1 MSMHLERDLEQL
13 HRDIL
18 HMCSLVEEM
27 IHRAVGGLRNP
38 TLELAGQ
45 LANADNEIDRMD
57 VQIEDDCLKILA
69 LHQPVAIDLR
79 RISTVLK
86 ICGELER
93 VADLSVNIAERGAG
107 TVGNSELVVSDR
119 LQDMSD
125 IALEMLHQSI
135 DSYVELDSEGARK
148 ILAKD
153 DEVDRLNCEIIAELQ
168 DVMRSSPYLV
178 EPALHLFSATRHI
191 ERVADHATNIA
202 EDVVFMVD
210 GVIIRHR
217 SFAQASAT

>member
-1 MSMHLERDLEQL
+1 MSIHLERDLEIL
-13 HRDIL
+13 HHDIL
-18 HMCSLVEEM
+18 HMCSVVEEM
-27 IHRAVGGLRNP
+27 IHRAVSGLRTP
-38 TLELAGQ
+38 SLDLAGELAE
-45 LANADNEIDRMD
+45 ADNEIDRMD
-57 VQIEDDCLKILA
+57 VQIEDACLKILA

-86 ICGELER
+86 IGGELER

-107 TVGNSELVVSDR
+107 LVGNSEIVVSDR
-119 LQDMSD
+119 LQDMAHL
-125 IALEMLHQSI
+125 ALQMLHRSI
-135 DSYVELDSEGARK
+135 DSYVELDSTGARE
-148 ILAKD
+148 ILAED
-153 DEVDRLNCEIIAELQ
+153 DRVDQLNAEIIAALI
-168 DVMRSSPYLV
+168 DVMRTSPFLV

-217 SFAQASAT
+217 SNAEISV